1 MNRFTRMKES
11 KELPGRQ
18 EYNNTTGKS
27 NNWIWA
33 FMAKIIM
40 IAVLIFGAHCARVVF
55 KAKTESLNK
64 EAVRIERAIDTLKQ
78 ETMHLRNKKAAL
90 SASSYI
96 RKKTRK
102 LGLRGADYRQI
113 QHVALLREPRFAP
126 GSIRMD
132 YAHET
137 SGKENRK
144 NSSYISA
151 SVSRNR
157 PGSM

>member
-18 EYNNTTGKS
+18 EYNITGKS
-27 NNWIWA
+27 NGWVWA
-33 FMAKIIM
+33 FMAKIIL
-40 IAVLIFGAHCARVVF
+40 IAVLIFGAHFARVVF
-55 KAKTESLNK
+55 KAKTENLNK

-113 QHVALLREPRFAP
+113 QHVALLQEPRFAP
-126 GSIRMD
+126 GNVRMNYASSSSPEAKDKNTSYASAAIIRQKKSDNM
-132 YAHET
+132 
-137 SGKENRK
+137 
-144 NSSYISA
+144 
-151 SVSRNR
+151 
-157 PGSM
+157 